1 MATGD
6 IGIDLGTRNSL
17 VYTTGRGMILS
28 EPTVVVYDR
37 KAERIRMI
45 GEEAKSMADHSL
57 SGLELVWPIRNG
69 VIMDYIVLEKLLKYY
84 ITKAMGRNALL
95 KCCKRVFLS

>member
-37 KAERIRMI
+37 NAERIRMI

-57 SGLELVWPIRNG
+57 SVKVGTQLLPGLLIIFPPGG
-69 VIMDYIVLEKLLKYY
+69 VDPLGCICVHRLEHIVVL
-84 ITKAMGRNALL
+84 M
-95 KCCKRVFLS
+95 FLYFL